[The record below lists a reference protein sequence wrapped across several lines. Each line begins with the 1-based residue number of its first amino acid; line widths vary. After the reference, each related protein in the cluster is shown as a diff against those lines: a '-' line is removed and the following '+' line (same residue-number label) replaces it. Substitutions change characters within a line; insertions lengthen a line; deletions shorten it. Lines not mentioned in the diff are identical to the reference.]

1 MHLCAHTHSYN
12 TRKPTRDV
20 ISLRQNAERL
30 RATGRV
36 EEAEEFDKQAQ
47 IIDDKADKVATS
59 TVIMFVLWLILL

>member
-1 MHLCAHTHSYN
+1 
-12 TRKPTRDV
+12 V

-59 TVIMFVLWLILL
+59 TVIMFVLWLMWLQKLSVIFLTGYNIASVW